1 MKAKKSANSKVP
13 SRALHAKSRKDS
25 CTNNVHPDVIL
36 DADEALRYIL
46 GRLTKLEDEVAP
58 IKIENKELKKRNGYL
73 ESQPQTQFEVVDPTG
88 FAQEPFLIHAPC
100 ERDGGERTP
109 FVVDAETRR
118 TVDADSDVQQ
128 VTIHER
134 ILCAGHERDEV
145 VLVVGAFGFARELAV
160 GDEVRP
166 FVD

>member
-58 IKIENKELKKRNGYL
+58 IKIENKELKSVMDTLSRN
-73 ESQPQTQFEVVDPTG
+73 TDK
-88 FAQEPFLIHAPC
+88 
-100 ERDGGERTP
+100 
-109 FVVDAETRR
+109 
-118 TVDADSDVQQ
+118 
-128 VTIHER
+128 
-134 ILCAGHERDEV
+134 ILQKSRNRMRKSAH
-145 VLVVGAFGFARELAV
+145 
-160 GDEVRP
+160 
-166 FVD
+166 